1 MLYFQQLHC
10 ATDSHFTHSHDKHCP
25 LQTPEKKNRRVN
37 SEEQEGLRMDPLFIY
52 NNQETSC
59 LERNEHN
66 RRSEVVHHL
75 TGKVF
80 WQRHDAN

>member
-1 MLYFQQLHC
+1 MINIVLYKPQ
-10 ATDSHFTHSHDKHCP
+10 
-25 LQTPEKKNRRVN
+25 KKKTRRVN
-37 SEEQEGLRMDPLFIY
+37 SGEQEGLRVDPLFMY

-59 LERNEHN
+59 LERNERN